1 MDRVPGITRR
11 QVGRVENAERR
22 RGSNSD
28 DGQAVYRAP
37 ISPDGKTVACASPDE
52 KAVFKWQIAI
62 VPFDGG
68 TVTRFIDLPDLP
80 ATANPQVIAWAPD
93 GRSIAHVDVS
103 GVGQN
108 IFAQPIDGGPR
119 KQLTNFKTN
128 SIAAFNFTRDGKQL
142 ILGRGPLS
150 QDVVLIKDF
159 R

>member
-1 MDRVPGITRR
+1 M
-11 QVGRVENAERR
+11 
-22 RGSNSD
+22 
-28 DGQAVYRAP
+28 
-37 ISPDGKTVACASPDE
+37 
-52 KAVFKWQIAI
+52 
-62 VPFDGG
+62 PFDGG